1 MGNHASKSFKE
12 QKKTRT
18 YSEDDTKIINEMI
31 KTR

>member
-12 QKKTRT
+12 KAKTRT